1 MIRKE
6 KIFMKMQERYRRKAF
21 QISTF
26 FAEDSLVRLFQSLE
40 SGADLATAEG
50 PYF

>member
-1 MIRKE
+1 
-6 KIFMKMQERYRRKAF
+6 MKMQERYSRKAF
-21 QISTF
+21 RISTF

-40 SGADLATAEG
+40 NGEDFVTAEG